1 MPDVASRAFLA
12 AVVEASRGW
21 GTAAGG
27 SASLSSQWQQQGLP
41 VLGLVDWNPGGVG
54 ILLAY
59 KYGCAAMGLES
70 ARYVLVVVCL
80 AALRGMPSTN
90 YSCVRQKSSWVVV
103 RWVVLPW
110 CAEGCAGAHG
120 RCAASFSDSA
130 RLQAQL

>member
-21 GTAAGG
+21 SAAAAGG
-27 SASLSSQWQQQGLP
+27 SASLSSQWQQQQGLP

-70 ARYVLVVVCL
+70 ARY
-80 AALRGMPSTN
+80 AG
-90 YSCVRQKSSWVVV
+90 SCVFDWLLQK
-103 RWVVLPW
+103 
-110 CAEGCAGAHG
+110 
-120 RCAASFSDSA
+120 
-130 RLQAQL
+130 